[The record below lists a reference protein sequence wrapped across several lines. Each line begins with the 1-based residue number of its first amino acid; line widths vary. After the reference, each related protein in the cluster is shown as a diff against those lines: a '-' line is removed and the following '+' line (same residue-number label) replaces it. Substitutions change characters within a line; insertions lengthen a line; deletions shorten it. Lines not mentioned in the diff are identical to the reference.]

1 MALVKEYLALT
12 VQWKKEYGDKT
23 LILMEVGSFFEV
35 YALQAAAGKKELIG
49 SNIVEFANLNEMVIS
64 AKQCFVDE
72 KQVMMAGF
80 GVPQLDKYVK
90 KLQENGYTIVIY
102 RQDNQGKN
110 ATRNLAEII
119 SPGTFFSSGDE
130 ISHISNNI
138 MCIWLHVSISSKYF
152 KNTKKKMTVGLANID
167 IYTGRTTMFQFE
179 VDASF
184 HNPST
189 YDELE
194 RYVSIYRPSECLLV
208 ANIEESR
215 LNEIISFIGLDKNN
229 CRKIHKVHMLLSAD
243 SSSKMQNCAINAEK
257 QIYQN
262 ELLKRFY
269 PQLNPDF
276 FTTSIMVYF
285 IAVQAFVFLLDF
297 VYQHS
302 PNLVNKLSEPFFEN
316 HTDNLVLANHSLKQ
330 LNMIDDSQHTGK
342 LRSVSS
348 FLNNCA
354 TNMGKRLFMHQL
366 HNPSANIEHL
376 NTSYS
381 ITAHLLKKDKVNWDS
396 QLRSSLMGIRDLEKL
411 TRKLVLHKITPKDF
425 ALFVQDL
432 KLIAGLYEITEK
444 DEILSAY
451 LEKQHLSASAVQ
463 ASAVQA
469 SAVQASAVQAS
480 AVQASAVQASAVQA
494 TSIKSACNTMIQ
506 ELERVF
512 DLEKCSEMNTT
523 DFSVDDDI
531 SLFIKKGV
539 NLKIDEFMKAN
550 MDSRE
555 KMEAIRLFLSNVVK
569 GVEKKSNVNETQF
582 IKIHETPKSVPVLLG
597 TSKRVSTVELQI
609 KKMMMVKGTNN
620 NNLIK
625 LSYKSSYTQQEESF
639 DFNLDLLTYNTTNG
653 ANKKDLVITSE
664 EIQKIAKE
672 MQTVKDQLVQE
683 MILFY
688 NNYVS
693 EFIQYEK
700 LLEKVMQYTTE
711 LDLLQNKCY
720 IAYKYNYCRPEINV
734 DEKAPDQRQQKSYMS
749 FKSIRHPLIEHLQTN
764 ELYVANDLTIG
775 VKEMDG
781 LLLYG
786 TNAVGKTSFIKSV
799 GIALIMAQSG
809 LYVPCESFIYRPY
822 TCIFTRILGNDN
834 IFKGLST
841 FAVEMSE
848 LRTILTQA
856 DENSLVL
863 GDELCSGTES
873 DSALSIF
880 TAGLEMLH
888 KKKSTF
894 LFATHFHEI
903 INYEEIKALKNLKM
917 MHMAVQYNQETGILM
932 YDRRLR
938 AGPGESMYGLEVC
951 KSLNLPDDFLQ
962 RAHDIRMRYKPE
974 SRNILSL
981 ETSQY
986 NAKKIVGGL
995 CEVCSSSEKKNKA
1008 SEVHH
1013 LQPQKKAK
1021 KVKNDYIETFHKNHS
1036 ANLVNICEE
1045 CHQKIHLIENK
1056 EYKFIKTSDGYK
1068 MISC

>member
-1 MALVKEYLALT
+1 MSIVKEYLALT

-23 LILMEVGSFFEV
+23 LVLMQVGSFFEV
-35 YALQAAAGKKELIG
+35 YALQASPNHTTKELIG
-49 SNIVEFANLNEMVIS
+49 SNIIEFANLNEMVIS
-64 AKQCFVDE
+64 PKQCFVDE

-80 GVPQLDKYVK
+80 GLPQLDKYVK

-102 RQDNQGKN
+102 RQDIQGKN
-110 ATRNLAEII
+110 TTRSLAEII
-119 SPGTFFSSGDE
+119 SPGTFFSVGEDTT
-130 ISHISNNI
+130 HISNNI
-138 MCIWLHVSISSKYF
+138 MCIWLHTSITSKYF
-152 KNTKKKMTVGLANID
+152 QKKTAKKTMTIGIANID
-167 IYTGRTTMFQFE
+167 IYTGKTTLFQFE
-179 VDASF
+179 LDSSF

-194 RYVSIYRPSECLLV
+194 RYISIYRPSECLLV
-208 ANIEESR
+208 ANLEDR
-215 LNEIISFIGLDKNN
+215 VLNEIISFIGLDKNE
-229 CRKIHKVHMLLSAD
+229 CRKIHKVNMVSQTEEMT
-243 SSSKMQNCAINAEK
+243 KMQICAMNAEK

-262 ELLKRFY
+262 EIFKRFY
-269 PQLNPDF
+269 PNVNPDF
-276 FTTSIMVYF
+276 FATSLMIYF

-302 PNLVNKLSEPFFEN
+302 PNLVNKLNTPVIEN
-316 HTDNLVLANHSLKQ
+316 HTDKLILANHSLKQ

-354 TNMGKRLFMHQL
+354 TNMGKRLFMYHL
-366 HNPSANIEHL
+366 HNPIANAQQL
-376 NTSYS
+376 NASYS
-381 ITAHLLKKDKVNWDS
+381 ITAHLLKKEKVDWEL
-396 QLRSSLMGIRDLEKL
+396 QLRSSLLGIKDMEKL
-411 TRKLVLHKITPKDF
+411 LRKLVLHKIAPKDF
-425 ALFVQDL
+425 ALLAQDL
-432 KLIAGLYEITEK
+432 KLIAGLDDLTNKDDILMEYLQEK
-444 DEILSAY
+444 
-451 LEKQHLSASAVQ
+451 LE
-463 ASAVQA
+463 
-469 SAVQASAVQAS
+469 
-480 AVQASAVQASAVQA
+480 
-494 TSIKSACNTMIQ
+494 TGNIKSACLTMITD
-506 ELERVF
+506 LERVF
-512 DLEKCSEMNTT
+512 DLEKCGEMNTT

-531 SLFIKKGV
+531 SLFIRKGV
-539 NLKIDEFMKAN
+539 DKRIDELMKAN
-550 MDSRE
+550 VDSRE
-555 KMEAIRLFLSNVVK
+555 KMEAIRLYLSNLVK
-569 GVEKKSNVNETQF
+569 GVEKKASATTGATGANETQF
-582 IKIHETPKSVPVLLG
+582 LKIHETPKSLPVLLG
-597 TSKRVSTVELQI
+597 TSKRVVTIESQI
-609 KKMMMVKGTNN
+609 KKILLAKQTS
-620 NNLIK
+620 IK
-625 LSYKSSYTQQEESF
+625 LTYKSNYTKQEETF
-639 DFNLDLLTYNTTNG
+639 DFNISNLTYNTTVG
-653 ANKKDLVITSE
+653 SNKKDLVITSD
-664 EIQKIAKE
+664 EILKISKD
-672 MQTVKDQLVQE
+672 MQTVKEKLVKE
-683 MILFY
+683 MSIFY

-693 EFIQYEK
+693 AFLNYQS
-700 LLEKVMQYTTE
+700 LLDTVMRYTSE

-720 IAYKYNYCRPEINV
+720 IAYKYNYCQPEIV
-734 DEKAPDQRQQKSYMS
+734 SGASASTASATISATAIEKKSYMS
-749 FKSIRHPLIEHLQTN
+749 FKKIRHPLIEHLQTN
-764 ELYVANDLTIG
+764 ELYVTNDLAIG
-775 VKEMDG
+775 LEEEMDG

-799 GIALIMAQSG
+799 GIALIMAQCG
-809 LYVPCESFIYRPY
+809 LFVPCESFIYRPY

-888 KKKSTF
+888 QKKSTF

-903 INYEEIKALKNLKM
+903 INYDEIKALKKLKM
-917 MHMAVQYNQETGILM
+917 MHMAVHYNKETGVLM

-951 KSLNLPDDFLQ
+951 KSLNLPDDFLK

-981 ETSQY
+981 ETSHY

-995 CEVCSSSEKKNKA
+995 CEVCSLSKS

-1013 LQPQKKAK
+1013 LQPQKKASK
-1021 KVKNDYIETFHKNHS
+1021 KKNDYIETFHKNHL

-1056 EYKFIKTSDGYK
+1056 EHKIIKTSKGYELV
-1068 MISC
+1068 SL